1 MSSSVWVEG
10 AVAGAPEPGTRLRA
24 AQAPPRSRPPP
35 TELKEICELTGI
47 DQSVLER
54 AFSFRT
60 VEAKQ
65 EKVSTTL
72 NVAQV
77 GEQRQTRCFGGRGG
91 GVIALCQGTLEFYHR
106 VIGDPLINS

>member
-1 MSSSVWVEG
+1 MIFSSTR
-10 AVAGAPEPGTRLRA
+10 AVTVCVR
-24 AQAPPRSRPPP
+24 PP

-77 GEQRQTRCFGGRGG
+77 GE
-91 GVIALCQGTLEFYHR
+91 A
-106 VIGDPLINS
+106 

>member
-1 MSSSVWVEG
+1 MVTT
-10 AVAGAPEPGTRLRA
+10 GTSLFV
-24 AQAPPRSRPPP
+24 PVFFCSP
-35 TELKEICELTGI
+35 TELKEICELTSI
-47 DQSVLER
+47 DQLVLER

-77 GEQRQTRCFGGRGG
+77 GELKHAEEKVPYV
-91 GVIALCQGTLEFYHR
+91 VILL
-106 VIGDPLINS
+106 

>member
-1 MSSSVWVEG
+1 MKGVIIFTLSFFM
-10 AVAGAPEPGTRLRA
+10 L
-24 AQAPPRSRPPP
+24 
-35 TELKEICELTGI
+35 ELKEICELTGI

-77 GEQRQTRCFGGRGG
+77 KRGPDFKG
-91 GVIALCQGTLEFYHR
+91 KNHFKWQFILH
-106 VIGDPLINS
+106 D

>member
-1 MSSSVWVEG
+1 MPCG
-10 AVAGAPEPGTRLRA
+10 LRV
-24 AQAPPRSRPPP
+24 PWKGLRSREHGSEQHGQSRSCPPP
-35 TELKEICELTGI
+35 TELKEICELTAI

-77 GEQRQTRCFGGRGG
+77 GEHSARRGCFGGL
-91 GVIALCQGTLEFYHR
+91 IALYQGGLNFIIRLLVTAYQFS
-106 VIGDPLINS
+106 VA

>member
-1 MSSSVWVEG
+1 MQSLFVH
-10 AVAGAPEPGTRLRA
+10 
-24 AQAPPRSRPPP
+24 SRT

-77 GEQRQTRCFGGRGG
+77 GET
-91 GVIALCQGTLEFYHR
+91 
-106 VIGDPLINS
+106 

>member
-1 MSSSVWVEG
+1 MIF
-10 AVAGAPEPGTRLRA
+10 PLPFFTL
-24 AQAPPRSRPPP
+24 
-35 TELKEICELTGI
+35 ELKEICELTGI

-77 GEQRQTRCFGGRGG
+77 KSRPDFKGESRFNWQF
-91 GVIALCQGTLEFYHR
+91 ILHDKL
-106 VIGDPLINS
+106 

>member
-1 MSSSVWVEG
+1 MSIIQSLSLSV
-10 AVAGAPEPGTRLRA
+10 PLY
-24 AQAPPRSRPPP
+24 SL
-35 TELKEICELTGI
+35 TELKEICELTSI
-47 DQSVLER
+47 DQVVLER

-77 GEQRQTRCFGGRGG
+77 GK
-91 GVIALCQGTLEFYHR
+91 L
-106 VIGDPLINS
+106 

>member
-1 MSSSVWVEG
+1 M
-10 AVAGAPEPGTRLRA
+10 L
-24 AQAPPRSRPPP
+24 
-35 TELKEICELTGI
+35 ELKEICELTGI

-77 GEQRQTRCFGGRGG
+77 KRTP
-91 GVIALCQGTLEFYHR
+91 EFKGKNCLKWQFILHDLNHDCPNKSY
-106 VIGDPLINS
+106 N

>member
-1 MSSSVWVEG
+1 MFTLSFFI
-10 AVAGAPEPGTRLRA
+10 L
-24 AQAPPRSRPPP
+24 
-35 TELKEICELTGI
+35 ELKEICELTGI

-77 GEQRQTRCFGGRGG
+77 KRSLPEFKGKKRLNGN
-91 GVIALCQGTLEFYHR
+91 LC
-106 VIGDPLINS
+106 

>member
-1 MSSSVWVEG
+1 MEG
-10 AVAGAPEPGTRLRA
+10 LIVFALCFFLL
-24 AQAPPRSRPPP
+24 
-35 TELKEICELTGI
+35 ELKEICELTGI

-77 GEQRQTRCFGGRGG
+77 KRTPDLKGKIFLNGNF
-91 GVIALCQGTLEFYHR
+91 ILH
-106 VIGDPLINS
+106 D

>member
-1 MSSSVWVEG
+1 MVGRECEWENTTLFKNWSFWRRKSNNKEG
-10 AVAGAPEPGTRLRA
+10 LIVFTLCFFLL
-24 AQAPPRSRPPP
+24 
-35 TELKEICELTGI
+35 ELKEICELTGI

-77 GEQRQTRCFGGRGG
+77 KRGPD
-91 GVIALCQGTLEFYHR
+91 LEGKNNFKWQFYS
-106 VIGDPLINS
+106 V

>member
-1 MSSSVWVEG
+1 MNPYMFTHLSGIEEVQPTESLFVSV
-10 AVAGAPEPGTRLRA
+10 
-24 AQAPPRSRPPP
+24 SFCFP
-35 TELKEICELTGI
+35 TELKEICELTSI
-47 DQSVLER
+47 DQLVLER

-77 GEQRQTRCFGGRGG
+77 G
-91 GVIALCQGTLEFYHR
+91 ALWHAEENG
-106 VIGDPLINS
+106 P

>member
-1 MSSSVWVEG
+1 MFTFCFFL
-10 AVAGAPEPGTRLRA
+10 P
-24 AQAPPRSRPPP
+24 
-35 TELKEICELTGI
+35 ELKEICELTGI

-77 GEQRQTRCFGGRGG
+77 KRSPDLKGSNNLKWQ
-91 GVIALCQGTLEFYHR
+91 FY
-106 VIGDPLINS
+106 SA